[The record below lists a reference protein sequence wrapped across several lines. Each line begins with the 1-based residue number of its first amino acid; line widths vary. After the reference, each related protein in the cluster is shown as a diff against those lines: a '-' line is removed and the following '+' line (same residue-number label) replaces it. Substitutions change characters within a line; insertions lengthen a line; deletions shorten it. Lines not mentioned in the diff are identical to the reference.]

1 MMRSGVRVVVSS
13 ENSRLISKLQ
23 SAMIIDNS
31 KKSQKDFIKTN
42 DPFPGVETRNST
54 HTDGSKLDDKKKAE

>member
-1 MMRSGVRVVVSS
+1 
-13 ENSRLISKLQ
+13 
-23 SAMIIDNS
+23 MIIDNS